1 MEAKLNLAAKQDQ
14 RSLDLRSFQASSL
27 LQYLVV

>member
-14 RSLDLRSFQASSL
+14 RSLDLCSLQASSL